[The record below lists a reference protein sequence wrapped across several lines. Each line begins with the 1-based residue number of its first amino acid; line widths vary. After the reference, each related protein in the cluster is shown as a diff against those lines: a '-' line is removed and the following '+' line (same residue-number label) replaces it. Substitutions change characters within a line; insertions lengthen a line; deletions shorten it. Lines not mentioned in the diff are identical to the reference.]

1 MENSKIKSAC
11 DELMLDVLTIVPDG
25 EIKGIVQISH
35 GMAEHKERYIPFM
48 EFLAKNGYVTV
59 IHDHRGHG
67 KSVKSKADLGYFYE
81 ENAEYVVEDLHQITT
96 FIKNKYPNQKVIL
109 LGHSMGSMIVRKYIK
124 KYDNDID
131 KLIVC
136 GSPSKNPLV
145 DLALL
150 LVKILKAFKG
160 EHYRSNL
167 VQKLAFGKYGK
178 KFQQSK
184 SENVWICSD
193 NKVVNNYDD
202 DELCGFTFTLNGFSN
217 LFHVMKDI
225 YSKKDWALSHKNL
238 PILFIA
244 GADDQVII
252 NEKKWLES
260 QEFLKNLG
268 YENIEKI
275 LYPNMR
281 HEILNEINKDVVWKD
296 VYEWMEKEPAQKC

>member
-11 DELMLDVLTIVPDG
+11 DELMLDVLTVVPDG

-124 KYDNDID
+124 KYDKDID

-150 LVKILKAFKG
+150 LVRILRAFKG

-167 VQKLAFGKYGK
+167 MQKLAFGKYGK

-296 VYEWMEKEPAQKC
+296 VYEWIEKEKGV

>member
-48 EFLAKNGYVTV
+48 EFLAQNGYVTV

-296 VYEWMEKEPAQKC
+296 VYEWIEKEKGV

>member
-11 DELMLDVLTIVPDG
+11 DELMLDVLTVVPDG

-296 VYEWMEKEPAQKC
+296 VYEWMKKEPAQKC